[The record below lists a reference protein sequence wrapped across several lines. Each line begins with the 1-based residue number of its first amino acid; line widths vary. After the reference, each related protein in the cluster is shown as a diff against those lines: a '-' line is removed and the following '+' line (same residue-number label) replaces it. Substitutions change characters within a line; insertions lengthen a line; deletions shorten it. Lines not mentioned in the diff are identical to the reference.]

1 MPWTML
7 RLEKAR
13 TSDQPEGD
21 PTHAYIVHVAV
32 TADGSLDEEAMAAE
46 PRRATVARYKA
57 GEEDCHGW
65 LTRMKDRAWGFSY
78 TAGEDDDEPIVH
90 LEFHRL
96 HVGDYVTITDHTT
109 GEALPFRIVTA
120 RPQG

>member
-7 RLEKAR
+7 RLEQAR
-13 TSDQPEGD
+13 TSGQPGGD
-21 PTHAYIVHVAV
+21 PTHAYIVHLAV
-32 TADGSLDEEAMAAE
+32 TPDGSLDEEAMAAA

-65 LTRMKDRAWGFSY
+65 VTRMKDRSWGFSY
-78 TAGEDDDEPIVH
+78 VPGDADDEPIVH

-96 HVGDYVTITDHTT
+96 AVGEYVTITDHTT
-109 GEALPFRIVTA
+109 GEAQPFRIVSL
-120 RPQG
+120 RPQA